1 MNIEEILNKYLEVCE
16 NQLKELQQQYP
27 NVIKEDQKNISER
40 ILGNL
45 YQIATLCR
53 GENIT
58 KCVIDKKQFYS
69 SLYSDT
75 NKETIEHINAGETV
89 ISFGLNYCE
98 ITTSDKKIKMSLNSL
113 FNPTPEYPKKDNGSL
128 ITIEKITPKGI
139 YKIDLADL
147 VSTNYLLNEDL
158 SVLAQKID
166 CNLEECKFNYLH
178 NYSTIYSE
186 IRSTSIDKKGCFSI
200 LHHLNVPKNNMP
212 VLGNILFN
220 QDFTS
225 ICEDAH
231 KAFAGLRNGD
241 YPFIEASKFINLAD
255 EQIEPFI
262 FTDEELEKINNVHAS
277 LETRLPDV
285 FEESSI
291 QL

>member
-16 NQLKELQQQYP
+16 NQLKKLQQQYAD
-27 NVIKEDQKNISER
+27 VIKEDQKNISER

-58 KCVIDKKQFYS
+58 RCVIDKKQFYS

-113 FNPTPEYPKKDNGSL
+113 FNPTPEYPKKDSGSL

-147 VSTNYLLNEDL
+147 VSTNYL
-158 SVLAQKID
+158 
-166 CNLEECKFNYLH
+166 H
-178 NYSTIYSE
+178 NHSAIYSE
-186 IRSTSIDKKGCFSI
+186 IRRTSTDKKGRFSI

-241 YPFIEASKFINLAD
+241 YPFIEASKFINLDD

-262 FTDEELEKINNVHAS
+262 FTDEELEKIDNVHAS

-285 FEESSI
+285 FKESSI